1 MTLAAHY
8 LAALGTPQL
17 GVTRLKRLVTACGGL
32 EPLLSGARPDHQPD
46 QQTDR
51 ARLEGLLPKIGAST
65 RESLPAAQ
73 RAVAEAR
80 ARGLWVSCWEDAD
93 YPLALLQDEAG
104 CAPVL
109 FGEGELPHQVLGPPE
124 DLMACAV
131 VGTRRASAH
140 ALGFARDLGRAAA
153 RHGLTVVSG
162 LALGIDAA
170 AHEGALEAT
179 GAVGPTVAVL
189 GGGHGRLH
197 PAANRGLAT
206 RIVQKG
212 GSVISEWP
220 PLTNPQP
227 HYFLRRNRVIAGL
240 SRVVAVIEAGK
251 PSGALNTATHAAEL
265 GRDVLSVPGRRTD
278 ERSRGALELLR
289 EGAGL
294 LLEVDDLLQP
304 FGVKRLAEVV
314 EWPATRGRI
323 EPSAAPGTIE
333 PSGAAGT
340 LDSSAPPATAAI
352 RTALELGGEVA
363 LDALS
368 SASGLPASELLP
380 VLGMLE
386 LEGLVERTAS
396 GRFRWR
402 S

>member
-8 LAALGTPQL
+8 LAALATPQL
-17 GVTRLKRLVTACGGL
+17 GVTRLKRLVGACGGL
-32 EPLLSGARPDHQPD
+32 EALLGGACADNRLAPWPE
-46 QQTDR
+46 R
-51 ARLEGLLPKIGAST
+51 ARLAGLLSKLAAST
-65 RESLPAAQ
+65 KESMPAAR
-73 RAVAEAR
+73 RAVGEAH
-80 ARGLWVSCWEDAD
+80 ARGLWVSCWEDDD
-93 YPLALLQDEAG
+93 YPPALLADEAG

-109 FGEGELPHQVLGPPE
+109 FGEGELPGQVLAPPE
-124 DLMACAV
+124 SLMACAV

-162 LALGIDAA
+162 LALGVDAA

-197 PAANRGLAT
+197 PAANRGLAK
-206 RIVQKG
+206 RIVQSG

-227 HYFLRRNRVIAGL
+227 HHFLRRNRVIAGL
-240 SRVVAVIEAGK
+240 SKVVAVIEAGR
-251 PSGALNTATHAAEL
+251 PSGALNTATHAVEL
-265 GRDVLSVPGRRTD
+265 GRDVLSVPGRPTD
-278 ERSRGALELLR
+278 ERSRGTLELLR

-294 LLEVDDLLQP
+294 LLEVDDLLQQ
-304 FGVKRLAEVV
+304 FGGMRSDDL
-314 EWPATRGRI
+314 TGR
-323 EPSAAPGTIE
+323 PAAPGRSE
-333 PSGAAGT
+333 PFEDTHSAT
-340 LDSSAPPATAAI
+340 LRRAFES
-352 RTALELGGEVA
+352 GGEVA

-368 SASGLPASELLP
+368 KASGLPSSKLLP
-380 VLGMLE
+380 VLGLLE
-386 LEGLVERTAS
+386 LEGLVERTPS